1 MQEHFPL
8 WVRILGGF
16 CLFMFGLGFLLTM
29 HDVARRRFFTLP
41 ALVQKGYVGLF
52 LAPIVLIPLVPQP
65 RYQVAEVASIAA
77 GAILLACA
85 LAFWVA
91 ALRAMR
97 GIPSMR
103 EPKGLVTSS
112 VYGWVRNPL
121 YTANSLVLP
130 GLGLLT
136 QSVPAL
142 LFAPPVLGLF
152 LIQSILEERGL
163 SSEYGEA
170 YAAYRARVRNRLV
183 PFLF

>member
-1 MQEHFPL
+1 MQEHFSL
-8 WVRILGGF
+8 WIWILGCS
-16 CLFMFGLGFLLTM
+16 CLFMFGLGFVLTL
-29 HDVARRRFFTLP
+29 HGAARRRFFSLP
-41 ALVQKGYVGLF
+41 AIVQRGYVGLF
-52 LAPIVLIPLVPQP
+52 LAPIVAIPLVPQP

-77 GAILLACA
+77 GATLLVCA
-85 LAFWVA
+85 LALWVL

-103 EPKGLVTSS
+103 EAKGLVTSS

-121 YTANSLVLP
+121 YTGNALVLP

-170 YAAYRARVRNRLV
+170 YAAYRARVRSRLV